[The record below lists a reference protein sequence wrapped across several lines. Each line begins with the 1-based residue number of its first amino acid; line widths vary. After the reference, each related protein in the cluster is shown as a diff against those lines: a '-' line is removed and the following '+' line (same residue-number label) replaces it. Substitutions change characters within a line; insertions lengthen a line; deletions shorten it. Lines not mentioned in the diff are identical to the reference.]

1 MVTSIYNANTRCIK
15 RFRALFATGDAGK
28 LFDSRHFMDAGNS
41 NAGNMIMPLWRLLI
55 HQLMWEDDKNLVKST
70 VLWSAEWLGITSLA
84 AACVLLR
91 RGKVM
96 NWTIHSPV
104 LLSVRN
110 MNISKGTVLSTW
122 ATPSHLSSTSS
133 WLYGKVLV
141 RKLLLHDKVVTR
153 MHVLHSPQ
161 THSVDC
167 STRLT

>member
-1 MVTSIYNANTRCIK
+1 MQTRGASRGSERSLQQEMQGNYSTHGISWMLETVMLETWSCLCEDCWSTNWCGKMTKIWSKVPYFEAPNDWESHHLPPHVCCCVEGRSWTGQFIVQSFCLFVTW
-15 RFRALFATGDAGK
+15 TG
-28 LFDSRHFMDAGNS
+28 S
-41 NAGNMIMPLWRLLI
+41 
-55 HQLMWEDDKNLVKST
+55 
-70 VLWSAEWLGITSLA
+70 
-84 AACVLLR
+84 
-91 RGKVM
+91 
-96 NWTIHSPV
+96 
-104 LLSVRN
+104 
-110 MNISKGTVLSTW
+110 ISKGTVLSTW